1 METQGLR
8 FLFNS
13 FSPFLQNYRAIPRFP
28 EGSGKAGLPLACNV
42 DIIPWFEENVQGV
55 GEDEMISVRVA

>member
-13 FSPFLQNYRAIPRFP
+13 FSPFLQNYRAIPRVP

-42 DIIPWFEENVQGV
+42 DIITWFAENVQGV

>member
-28 EGSGKAGLPLACNV
+28 EDSGNAGLPLACNV
-42 DIIPWFEENVQGV
+42 DIIPWFEETVQGV
-55 GEDEMISVRVA
+55 GENVMISVRVA